1 MQRHGFRNRHR
12 AGCVGQFG
20 TDFGHWILAVG
31 LASQTPSRESAPS
44 DGIVRRALHSLNIR
58 PWALVLFLFADVIGA
73 IAFVR
78 GGSKPRDGHVLR
90 RPNFRRVCDTTAH
103 VDMGACAPRARIR
116 DRIYSL
122 PARSKRLPNVGSTG
136 SRGSAWTRRQRQ
148 QDCGR
153 ENGTKISLS
162 FLLSRSSLF
171 LRCTLRLGVRWR
183 HNSLHSRPSTLPSL
197 YIARNGR
204 NRVSQAK
211 ALSWSRSINRLA
223 RLLEREC
230 SRAPGTSYLMAL
242 PSKHIRSGVSSRA
255 RCRNLGGLFRGRG
268 SFPRHNGLSR
278 WPGWY
283 AEITRN
289 PCGRLHIF
297 CGHRADC
304 GSRPT
309 SRRSSQIVSQNAL
322 LDVQWSMNAPGP

>member
-1 MQRHGFRNRHR
+1 MTTHSSSAALVEIADAAPWVSKSSSSWVRGPVWDGF
-12 AGCVGQFG
+12 
-20 TDFGHWILAVG
+20 
-31 LASQTPSRESAPS
+31 
-44 DGIVRRALHSLNIR
+44 
-58 PWALVLFLFADVIGA
+58 WALSATESLA
-73 IAFVR
+73 R
-78 GGSKPRDGHVLR
+78 LR
-90 RPNFRRVCDTTAH
+90 RSVYRMSDLRVPWQH
-103 VDMGACAPRARIR
+103 VDSSAT
-116 DRIYSL
+116 
-122 PARSKRLPNVGSTG
+122 PARL
-136 SRGSAWTRRQRQ
+136 RQ
-148 QDCGR
+148 GKWY
-153 ENGTKISLS
+153 EISLS

-204 NRVSQAK
+204 NRGSRGK
-211 ALSWSRSINRLA
+211 ELSWSQPIKRLA
-223 RLLEREC
+223 ELLEREC